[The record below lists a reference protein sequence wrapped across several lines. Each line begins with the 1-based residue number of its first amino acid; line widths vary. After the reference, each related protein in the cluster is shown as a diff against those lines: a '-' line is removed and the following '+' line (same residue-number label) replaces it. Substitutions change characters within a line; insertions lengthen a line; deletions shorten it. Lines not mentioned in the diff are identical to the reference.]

1 MTLSDGLLG
10 SRDFA
15 DGKWQGFWGEDL
27 NYIVDMD
34 SITNINTIEI
44 NFYQYINS
52 WILIPKKIAILSS
65 NDGENWIEEKEMN
78 KLDNA
83 KKRGKFIK
91 KITLD
96 NLNFE
101 SRFIKIQAENYGK
114 LPSWH
119 EAAGSKSWLFT
130 DEIIIK

>member
-1 MTLSDGLLG
+1 
-10 SRDFA
+10 
-15 DGKWQGFWGEDL
+15 
-27 NYIVDMD
+27 MD

-65 NDGENWIEEKEMN
+65 DDGENWIEEKEMN

-130 DEIIIK
+130 DEVIIK